1 MPTLSPDT
9 RTLIER
15 LNRHTG
21 FWERVTGSRNERDLL
36 SAIGDSNEPAAITG
50 ILPFALSAKRDIA
63 KAAAV
68 AVHKLTRSL
77 TSRELAWLDSEVRKL
92 SPYWGS
98 DFYAWHKMSP
108 DQLGLLERFAETSM
122 SLLGMASFHRSGH
135 VRQAA
140 IERLDLIST
149 KSNPV
154 STAPQRPGLS
164 S

>member
-1 MPTLSPDT
+1 MGPISPET
-9 RTLIER
+9 QTLINQ
-15 LNRHTG
+15 LNRRRS
-21 FWERVTGSRNERDLL
+21 FWETLTGARDDKHLL
-36 SAIGDSNEPAAITG
+36 SEIGNSNEPAAITG
-50 ILPFALSAKRDIA
+50 ILPFALSAQRDIA

-68 AVHKLTRSL
+68 AVHTLTRGI
-77 TSRELAWLDSEVRKL
+77 TSRELGWLDSAVRKL

-108 DQLGLLERFAETSM
+108 EQLDLLERFGQTSV

-149 KSNPV
+149 
-154 STAPQRPGLS
+154 
-164 S
+164 